1 MHNLERESMT
11 DMLTTAVLFERVDAM
26 DAEELKNKMV
36 EEFQERFGLDEARE
50 WIEKGFEDD
59 RTQSWRGVLKAK
71 LEKLYEDEHSGD
83 LRDSV
88 REYVQESVRGDEDE
102 EDDE

>member
-1 MHNLERESMT
+1 LG
-11 DMLTTAVLFERVDAM
+11 
-26 DAEELKNKMV
+26 ELKNKMA
-36 EEFQERFGLDEARE
+36 EQFQERFGLDEARE

-59 RTQSWRGVLKAK
+59 RGQSWRGVLKAK

-83 LRDSV
+83 LRDAV
-88 REYVQESVRGDEDE
+88 REYVQESVDEGE